1 MMEPRFK
8 QGITDVDP
16 DLGVF
21 VGGTND
27 FDIYVRMSRPMA
39 PAVVLVRGNTWRDWD
54 TLHLP
59 VRSPSKEPEI
69 ATVHMDIKLTMEQ
82 LEEILT
88 YLRLFV
94 PEAAHLA
101 YFEDLAGERIF

>member
-8 QGITDVDP
+8 QGIADI
-16 DLGVF
+16 DLDHGMF

-27 FDIYVRMSRPMA
+27 FDIYVIMSGSMA
-39 PAVVLVRGNTWRDWD
+39 QAVVLVRGNTWRDWD

-59 VRSPSKEPEI
+59 VRSPREEPER
-69 ATVHMDIKLTMEQ
+69 ATVHMDIRLTMEQ

-94 PEAAHLA
+94 PDVAHLA
-101 YFEDLAGERIF
+101 YAEDLAGNRIF